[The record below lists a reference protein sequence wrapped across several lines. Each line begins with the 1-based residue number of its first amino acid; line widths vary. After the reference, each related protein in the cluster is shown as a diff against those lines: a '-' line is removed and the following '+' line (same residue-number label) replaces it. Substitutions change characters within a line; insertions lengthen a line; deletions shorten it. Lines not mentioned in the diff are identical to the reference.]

1 MRFKALKD
9 FSHSGVN
16 IKQDQYFYP
25 REVGFTK
32 ASLEFLEKK
41 GKIYKVSDIENPN
54 EDVNENKKIPLVV
67 MVDQNTMLQ
76 NATIVNNNVSELP
89 NIQPVRPTNNVNTS
103 NSVFGINENEELSD
117 DEYNAAAFNELVNT
131 IENKSPTVTSQ
142 KAKYN
147 SKTNLKELQS
157 IAINNGI
164 SITDDMTRKDI
175 LQLLKANNI

>member
-76 NATIVNNNVSELP
+76 NATMVNNNVSELP

-131 IENKSPTVTSQ
+131 IENKSATVTSQ
-142 KAKYN
+142 KVKYN